1 MIILENPY
9 ISEMLLTWLQE
20 ENIPVLNNKIA
31 QRCSKAYALNLINDE
46 EAITQCKQGKR
57 LYTVSENALSWVLE
71 NYPDKDYINKVNV
84 LKDKKKFR
92 DLCKSLFPNFY
103 YKNIPLTGLKE
114 IDATTLPY
122 PVVLKPTVG
131 FFSVGVYTLENKEDW
146 AHAIDDIYTNFD
158 TASANFPASV
168 IKKTNFIIE
177 QYIKGDE
184 YAIDAYYDTKG
195 KPVILN
201 IYQHP
206 FLSDKDVSDRLY
218 LSSKKI
224 YDNYLNDF
232 LTFLTT
238 MNSILGLKNF
248 PFHAEFRISGKTIV
262 PIEIN
267 AMRFAGLCLNEL
279 ACLIYGIH
287 PVKAYLED
295 FHPDYSSIWKGKEDK
310 VLGFVVLTK
319 DQKSKAHSF
328 NYEKLSSELSHVL
341 EIRKADSSFKNVFG
355 FIFIEVEEK
364 NKQESQKILNLD
376 LTNFLI

>member
-1 MIILENPY
+1 MIILEKPY
-9 ISEMLLTWLQE
+9 ISDMLLTWLQE
-20 ENIPVLNNKIA
+20 ENIPVLNNKVA
-31 QRCSKAYALNLINDE
+31 RSCSKSYALNLINDD
-46 EAITQCKQGKR
+46 EAIAECKKAKR

-71 NYPDKDYINKVNV
+71 NYPDKNYINKVNV

-92 DLCKSLFPNFY
+92 DLCKSLFPDFY
-103 YKNIPLTGLKE
+103 YKNIHVTELKE
-114 IDATTLPY
+114 MDATTLPY

-146 AHAIDDIYTNFD
+146 AHAIDDINTNFD
-158 TASANFPASV
+158 AASANFPASV

-218 LSSKKI
+218 LSSKTI
-224 YDNYLNDF
+224 YDNYLNAF

-238 MNSILGLKNF
+238 MNSIVGLKDF
-248 PFHAEFRISGKTIV
+248 PFHAEFRISGETII

-279 ACLIYGIH
+279 ACQIYGMH

-310 VLGFVVLTK
+310 ILGFVVLAK
-319 DQKSKAHSF
+319 DSKNKDRTF
-328 NYEKLSSELSHVL
+328 NFEKLSAKLSHVL
-341 EIRKADSSFKNVFG
+341 GIRKADSSFKNVFG

-364 NKQESQKILNLD
+364 NKQELQRILSLD
-376 LTNFLI
+376 LTDFLI

>member
-1 MIILENPY
+1 
-9 ISEMLLTWLQE
+9 MLLTWLQE
-20 ENIPVLNNKIA
+20 ENIPVLNNKVA
-31 QRCSKAYALNLINDE
+31 RSCSKSYALNLINDD
-46 EAITQCKQGKR
+46 EAIAECKKAKR

-71 NYPDKDYINKVNV
+71 NYPDKNYINKVNV

-92 DLCKSLFPNFY
+92 DLCKSLFPDFY
-103 YKNIPLTGLKE
+103 YKNIHVTELKE
-114 IDATTLPY
+114 MDATTLPY

-146 AHAIDDIYTNFD
+146 AHAIDDINTNFD
-158 TASANFPASV
+158 AASANFPASV

-218 LSSKKI
+218 LSSKTI
-224 YDNYLNDF
+224 YDNYLNAF

-238 MNSILGLKNF
+238 MNSIVGLKDF
-248 PFHAEFRISGKTIV
+248 PFHAEFRISGETII

-279 ACLIYGIH
+279 ACQIYGMH

-295 FHPDYSSIWKGKEDK
+295 FHPDYSSIWNGKEDK
-310 VLGFVVLTK
+310 ILGFVVLAK
-319 DQKSKAHSF
+319 DSKNKDRTF
-328 NYEKLSSELSHVL
+328 NFEKLSAKLSHVL
-341 EIRKADSSFKNVFG
+341 GIRKADSSFKNVFG

-364 NKQESQKILNLD
+364 NKQELQRILSLD
-376 LTNFLI
+376 LTDFLI

>member
-1 MIILENPY
+1 MIILEKPY
-9 ISEMLLTWLQE
+9 ISDMLLTWLQE
-20 ENIPVLNNKIA
+20 ENIPVLNNNVA
-31 QRCSKAYALNLINDE
+31 RSCSKSYALNLINDN
-46 EAITQCKQGKR
+46 EAIAECKKAKR
-57 LYTVSENALSWVLE
+57 LYTVSENALNWVLE
-71 NYPDKDYINKVNV
+71 NYPDKNYINKVNV

-92 DLCKSLFPNFY
+92 DLCKSLFPDFY
-103 YKNIPLTGLKE
+103 YKDIHVAELKE
-114 IDATTLPY
+114 INATTLPY

-146 AHAIDDIYTNFD
+146 AHAIDDINTNFD
-158 TASANFPASV
+158 AASANFPASV

-218 LSSKKI
+218 LSSKTI
-224 YDNYLNDF
+224 YDNYLNAF

-238 MNSILGLKNF
+238 MNSIVGLKDF
-248 PFHAEFRISGKTIV
+248 PFHAEFRISGETII

-279 ACLIYGIH
+279 ACQIYGMH

-295 FHPDYSSIWKGKEDK
+295 FHPDYSSIWNGKEDK
-310 VLGFVVLTK
+310 ILGFVVLAK
-319 DQKSKAHSF
+319 DSKNKDRTF
-328 NYEKLSSELSHVL
+328 NFEKLSAKLSHVL

-364 NKQESQKILNLD
+364 NKQELQRILSLD
-376 LTNFLI
+376 LTDFLI